1 MSVVENPRVQ
11 GLEVS
16 MNQGPPVQVHT
27 KLGILFGV
35 YRDYTGYIAKY
46 PSSTLL
52 PFLFWVRVSLLK
64 LNMGKRVPL
73 LRVYWGNPDLRK
85 SSSLGGPPF
94 SNRVSEG

>member
-16 MNQGPPVQVHT
+16 MNRGPPVQVHT

-52 PFLFWVRVSLLK
+52 PFLFESASECRPVFFS
-64 LNMGKRVPL
+64 
-73 LRVYWGNPDLRK
+73 GNRR
-85 SSSLGGPPF
+85 F
-94 SNRVSEG
+94 FFMRF